1 MLVSELI
8 KHLEELKER
17 AGDVPVE
24 VNDEVGTLTEF
35 TKGSVYTFDY
45 NGGSHTRIIF
55 DV

>member
-8 KHLEELKER
+8 EHLEKLKEQ

-35 TKGSVYTFDY
+35 TEQSVYTYNY